1 MNLDEIRKV
10 TDVEKLSK
18 KQSILNNFAT
28 SQRIDNDIELR
39 ASTKEKSVTNIKNHE
54 PKDYQ
59 IKTNIIEKEKEGL
72 KEL

>member
-39 ASTKEKSVTNIKNHE
+39 ASTKEKSITNIKNHE

-59 IKTNIIEKEKEGL
+59 IKTNIIEKEKEDL

>member
-39 ASTKEKSVTNIKNHE
+39 ASTKQKSITNIKNHE

-59 IKTNIIEKEKEGL
+59 IKTNIIEKEKEDL

>member
-39 ASTKEKSVTNIKNHE
+39 ASTKQKSITNIKNHE

>member
-39 ASTKEKSVTNIKNHE
+39 ASTKEKSITNIKNHE

>member
-39 ASTKEKSVTNIKNHE
+39 ASTKEKSI
-54 PKDYQ
+54 
-59 IKTNIIEKEKEGL
+59 TNIIITCV
-72 KEL
+72 

>member
-39 ASTKEKSVTNIKNHE
+39 ASTKEKSITNIKNHE

-59 IKTNIIEKEKEGL
+59 IITNIIEKEKEGL